1 MMKRTLMMAAL
12 LMAMLLCLSGA
23 AAQLPED
30 LTSIGSEAFAGDTSL
45 KGVVTLPA
53 GVTEVG
59 SRAFANTGVHAL
71 VVNEACASLP
81 ADVLAGGNA
90 AYVRLSSSGTE
101 LSAALTDVPY
111 IFAPAGS
118 AAASLT
124 GFYATE
130 TLQAQDGFYFSLDED
145 EALPLCAVSPMTGA
159 VTVPKFVGDLPLR
172 QLDTLVLNGL
182 SGANLCVPSY
192 LTLPEGMTATTY
204 DAMTLTE
211 PVPSVTECAAGD
223 AVTWTTEVTGA
234 YGEVSYIWLFDT
246 EGSVS
251 SIITAEPTVTW
262 TTTKQGLCVASV
274 TAVDALNDQVS
285 ARASGVTVGAPVPIY
300 RALLVGNTYP
310 GTSNALPGCDSD
322 VYSMRA
328 MLNAMTGTDYAIT
341 TSINV
346 NATGIQGAI
355 SSAFADARPCDVSL
369 FYFSGHGTSS
379 GALVGTG
386 NTTVSVATLRAWLD
400 KIPGTKIVIIDACFS
415 GNMIGKAEGSNS
427 PSSFTSAFVSGFS
440 YYTKSD
446 DLANYG
452 YIVMTACTKEQESN
466 SLTAGDVS
474 FGAFTY
480 GVCYGSG
487 YDSWHQTSLSDLPA
501 DADGNEVIT
510 LGEAYTTAVARVAW
524 LNSLL
529 PSTDQM
535 EQAAQYY
542 GDTSF
547 VLWSCGEDAPE
558 DLTSDSENSGED
570 EGLIEK

>member
-1 MMKRTLMMAAL
+1 MDAL
-12 LMAMLLCLSGA
+12 
-23 AAQLPED
+23 Q
-30 LTSIGSEAFAGDTSL
+30 T
-45 KGVVTLPA
+45 
-53 GVTEVG
+53 
-59 SRAFANTGVHAL
+59 
-71 VVNEACASLP
+71 
-81 ADVLAGGNA
+81 
-90 AYVRLSSSGTE
+90 
-101 LSAALTDVPY
+101 
-111 IFAPAGS
+111 
-118 AAASLT
+118 
-124 GFYATE
+124 
-130 TLQAQDGFYFSLDED
+130 QDGFYFAADED
-145 EALPLCAVSPMTGA
+145 EALPLCAVSPMTGD
-159 VTVPKFVGDLPLR
+159 VRVPKFVGELPLR

-182 SGANLCVPSY
+182 SGANLSVPSY

-204 DAMTLTE
+204 NAMTLSA

-234 YGEVSYIWLFDT
+234 YGEVSYVWLFDT
-246 EGSVS
+246 DGEVS
-251 SIITAEPTVTW
+251 GVITAEPTVTW
-262 TTTKQGLCVASV
+262 TTTTQGLCVASV

-285 ARASGVTVGAPVPIY
+285 ASAPGVTVGAPVPIY
-300 RALLVGNTYP
+300 RAVLVGNTYP
-310 GTSNALPGCDSD
+310 GTSNALPGCDND

-328 MLNAMTGTDYAIT
+328 VLNAMTGTDYTIT
-341 TSINV
+341 TRFNV
-346 NATGIQGAI
+346 NATDIQGAI

-427 PSSFTSAFVSGFS
+427 PSSFTSAFISGFS
-440 YYTKSD
+440 YYTKAD
-446 DLANYG
+446 NLANNG

-466 SLTAGDVS
+466 SLTAGNVS

-487 YDSWHQTSLSDLPA
+487 YDSWNQTSLSTLHA
-501 DADGNEVIT
+501 DADGNEAII

-529 PSTDQM
+529 PESDQM

-547 VLWSCGEDAPE
+547 VLWSRGVAAPE
-558 DLTSDSENSGED
+558 DTPAAGGDTGED